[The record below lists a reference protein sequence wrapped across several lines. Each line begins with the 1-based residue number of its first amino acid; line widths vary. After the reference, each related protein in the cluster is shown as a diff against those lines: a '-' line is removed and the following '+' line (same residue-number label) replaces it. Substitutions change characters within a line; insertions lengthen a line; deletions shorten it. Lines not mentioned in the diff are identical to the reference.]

1 MSPNPERSVR
11 QRSQAGDP
19 DDLWLVVAFVQ
30 PFKLDDVTL
39 ALERVE
45 GFAGMTVSECRGF
58 GHEKLDDLRAGAV
71 GGAPARSEGLID
83 FTPKV
88 RIEVAVAGRK
98 VADAVVDAIGRAAHT
113 GRRGDGKIL
122 RMPVDRAVRVRTMD
136 EGARAL

>member
-1 MSPNPERSVR
+1 MPTNPKRNDL

-19 DDLWLVVAFVQ
+19 GDLWLVVAFVQ

-39 ALERVE
+39 ALERVD

-58 GHEKLDDLRAGAV
+58 GHEKLEDLRAGTEGDAAAKA
-71 GGAPARSEGLID
+71 GGLID

-88 RIEVAVAGRK
+88 RVEVAVARRD

-122 RMPVDRAVRVRTMD
+122 RMRVDRAVRVRTMD